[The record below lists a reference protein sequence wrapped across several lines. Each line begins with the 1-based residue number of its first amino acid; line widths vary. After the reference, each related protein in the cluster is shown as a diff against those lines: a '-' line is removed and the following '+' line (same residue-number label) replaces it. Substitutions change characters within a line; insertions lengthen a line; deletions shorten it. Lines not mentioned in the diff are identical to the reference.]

1 MHLAAFPDYQ
11 MSGWDAVHHMAAF
24 ADLRASLC
32 ARGGCSDPSSDFSEL
47 LDVGCNLGGISLAA
61 AANGFSS
68 VCIEALPSNA
78 RRIEVTVKLNSH
90 LGGRIRMCVV
100 DIKRARAHALTHA
113 HARAHTP
120 TYPLTTPPTLS
131 QFLTPYFTPCPSP
144 PPPFHQAQPSPPPP
158 PSSGTTWRLATAA
171 TRPPPACTSTRTGA
185 TARCDI

>member
-78 RRIEVTVKLNSH
+78 RRIAVTLKLNSH
-90 LGGRIRMCVV
+90 LPGRIRMY
-100 DIKRARAHALTHA
+100 ALALNSAHS
-113 HARAHTP
+113 
-120 TYPLTTPPTLS
+120 PTLLS
-131 QFLTPYFTPCPSP
+131 
-144 PPPFHQAQPSPPPP
+144 
-158 PSSGTTWRLATAA
+158 
-171 TRPPPACTSTRTGA
+171 
-185 TARCDI
+185 